1 MIPTN
6 PLEELLKAEYDLQR
20 SQVSLIREIARGNE
34 KSRLHAHTL
43 QAMAASLVV
52 VQGFIEGHADNQPK
66 SVEPAKAEVVDTAAP
81 VKVNPTG
88 KGTGS
93 APKKKAK

>member
-52 VQGFIEGHADNQPK
+52 VQSFIKGHADNQPK
-66 SVEPAKAEVVDTAAP
+66 TVFEPAKAA
-81 VKVNPTG
+81 VKVDLKA
-88 KGTGS
+88 KGIAS